1 MQRAQFAHPGPIRF
15 RLWKASISPEPM
27 VTRSYMSRREVEQQ
41 SFSLPVAFLVPLVAI
56 LLQVLLPRVLPALAI
71 LDLPLVVTL
80 FFAISRRSPIAGTVT
95 GATIGLL
102 QDILTNQP
110 IGVNGMAK
118 SVIGYAA
125 ASLGSQI
132 DVENLA
138 TRALLSFGFSLLQ
151 SVLLYL
157 IERRLLG
164 IRAFHLMWLHELLRA
179 VLNMAVA
186 VPAFLLL
193 DRWKRQE

>member
-1 MQRAQFAHPGPIRF
+1 
-15 RLWKASISPEPM
+15 M

-41 SFSLPVAFLVPLVAI
+41 SFSLPVAIFVPLGAI
-56 LLQVLLPRVLPALAI
+56 LLQVLLPRLLPALTI

-80 FFAISRRSPIAGTVT
+80 FFAVSRRSPIAGTTT

-102 QDILTNQP
+102 QDVLTSQP

-125 ASLGSQI
+125 ASLGSRI
-132 DVENLA
+132 DVENST
-138 TRALLSFGFSLLQ
+138 TRAILTFGFSLLQ
-151 SVLLYL
+151 SGLLYL

-164 IRAFHLMWLHELLRA
+164 IRSFHVLWLHELLRA
-179 VLNMAVA
+179 AVNTAVA
-186 VPAFLLL
+186 VPTFLLL
-193 DRWKRQE
+193 DRTKHPE

>member
-1 MQRAQFAHPGPIRF
+1 MAGAF
-15 RLWKASISPEPM
+15 PETM

-41 SFSLPVAFLVPLVAI
+41 SFSFPVTLLVPLAAI
-56 LLQVLLPRVLPALAI
+56 LLQVYLPKIFPGLTI
-71 LDLPLVVTL
+71 LDLPLIVTL

-95 GATIGLL
+95 GGAIGLL
-102 QDILTNQP
+102 QDILSSQY

-132 DVENLA
+132 DVENMG
-138 TRALLSFGFSLLQ
+138 TRALLSFGFSLVQ

-164 IRAFHLMWLHELLRA
+164 IRAFHLLWLHELLRA
-179 VLNMAVA
+179 VVNTVVA
-186 VPAFLLL
+186 IPIFLLL